1 MVIGFHPSTYH
12 PVRFLR
18 VGVGSDLPSVIPT
31 ISSDRDEEGFL
42 RGGSVPLSNV
52 SVLSGREFGPWIIDI
67 PWPVQCI
74 RAKKRTFYL
83 YYSAWVNISWLWPP
97 GNRSESL
104 MFVLISTRCRCI
116 CLSKLTYI
124 HITTSFRLLIFVLP
138 SDMLNLLY

>member
-52 SVLSGREFGPWIIDI
+52 SVLSGREFGP
-67 PWPVQCI
+67 
-74 RAKKRTFYL
+74 
-83 YYSAWVNISWLWPP
+83 
-97 GNRSESL
+97 
-104 MFVLISTRCRCI
+104 
-116 CLSKLTYI
+116 
-124 HITTSFRLLIFVLP
+124 
-138 SDMLNLLY
+138 